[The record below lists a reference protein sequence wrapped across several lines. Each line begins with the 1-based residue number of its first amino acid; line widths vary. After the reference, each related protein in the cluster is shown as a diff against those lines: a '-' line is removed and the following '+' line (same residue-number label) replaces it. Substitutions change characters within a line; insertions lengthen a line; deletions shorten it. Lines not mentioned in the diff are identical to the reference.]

1 LLKAVEVPKEEVA
14 VKVAAA
20 AAVIVVEVV
29 EVAEVAEVR
38 VAVVALERYLEE
50 AVVHF
55 LNLKQALCPALDPTT
70 SHQEA
75 KDTQEAATAITI
87 LP

>member
-1 LLKAVEVPKEEVA
+1 VEVA
-14 VKVAAA
+14 
-20 AAVIVVEVV
+20 